1 MPGYQG
7 GVPMQP
13 GMHPG
18 MGMPM
23 GMHPGMS
30 MHPGA
35 TEFVPGN
42 GYMQGTPGS
51 SPYMQPGQ
59 QAIPRQK
66 AHAPPTDEEQV
77 RMHTAAPPPPAHS
90 LTDPV
95 LGPRRSG
102 SRRRWTR
109 ARRS

>member
-1 MPGYQG
+1 MYGGGQGYGGGGGFQPPNYGGPMPGYQG

-35 TEFVPGN
+35 AEFVPGN

-59 QAIPRQK
+59 QAPPRQK
-66 AHAPPTDEEQV
+66 EHAPPTDEEQV
-77 RMHTAAPPPPAHS
+77 LSAPGRA
-90 LTDPV
+90 LRR
-95 LGPRRSG
+95 PRPR
-102 SRRRWTR
+102 
-109 ARRS
+109 